1 MDLQDF
7 IAETI
12 RQIMSGVSS
21 AIKSH
26 DVGQLGGVINPFP
39 ASMEGLQGQRERTSI
54 EFNVAVTVESNALG
68 AKEGGLHIKVLEASI
83 SKETE
88 QKAIGESRVSFSVP
102 VALPYTIVN
111 NA

>member
-26 DVGQLGGVINPFP
+26 DVGQLGGIINPLP
-39 ASMEGLQGQRERTSI
+39 ASVEDLQGQRERTSI
-54 EFNVAVTVESNALG
+54 DFNVAVTVESSTSG
-68 AKEGGLHIKVLEASI
+68 AKEGGLNIKVLEASL
-83 SKETE
+83 SKNSENRTV
-88 QKAIGESRVSFSVP
+88 GESRVSFSVP
-102 VALPYTIVN
+102 VTLPYTLVN